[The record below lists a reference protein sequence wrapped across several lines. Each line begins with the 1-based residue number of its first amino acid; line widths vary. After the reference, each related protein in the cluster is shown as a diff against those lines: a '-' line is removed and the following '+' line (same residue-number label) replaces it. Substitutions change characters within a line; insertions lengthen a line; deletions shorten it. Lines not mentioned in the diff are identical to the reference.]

1 MTAFFGITLLAI
13 LGTLIFYG
21 LIVVYQLDKILTLIA
36 FLNKDKLLTYKD
48 GMKE

>member
-1 MTAFFGITLLAI
+1 MTVLLSLILFAI